1 MSEGGVVMANPECI
15 VTRLRLRARQ
25 FGVMPMR
32 CCITNA
38 SCAIQSPRS
47 QGRRGENE
55 RSGWVGFRQDCP
67 SWKGAAIARTCEQLP
82 ASSRTC
88 AVTISGHA
96 NPHRPRGP
104 HHPRLNVYATHVT
117 LTSKNCMCKPQSL
130 QVWWKVVGTCIITFS
145 APRRSPTMP
154 STAVREQAQTEWTWP
169 RMAPA
174 GYSVVCRLTCVWAGE
189 GGSGEDGSSLC
200 TPHSHA
206 LSTLPVASPAHSA

>member
-55 RSGWVGFRQDCP
+55 RSGWVGFRQDCR

-117 LTSKNCMCKPQSL
+117 LTSKKLHVQTS
-130 QVWWKVVGTCIITFS
+130 IT
-145 APRRSPTMP
+145 
-154 STAVREQAQTEWTWP
+154 
-169 RMAPA
+169 A
-174 GYSVVCRLTCVWAGE
+174 GLVE
-189 GGSGEDGSSLC
+189 GSGHMHHHFQC
-200 TPHSHA
+200 TT
-206 LSTLPVASPAHSA
+206 TLAHDAVDRCA